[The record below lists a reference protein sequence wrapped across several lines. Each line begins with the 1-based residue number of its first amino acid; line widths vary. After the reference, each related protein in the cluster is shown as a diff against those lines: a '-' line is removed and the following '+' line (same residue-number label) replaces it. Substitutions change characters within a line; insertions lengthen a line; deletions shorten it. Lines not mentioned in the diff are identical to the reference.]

1 MPYWATDK
9 TDMTSQRG
17 FFGWKLVSL
26 LWVLDFLNV
35 GLPLYGG
42 AVINTYMYKQIAMSR
57 SDYGWG
63 STILNFF
70 LGVPSIL
77 LGAAIVVL
85 GVRRTFCI
93 GSALIFC
100 GSLWM
105 WFVASRV
112 WQYWLGFG
120 VLVAMGIS
128 FGGVMP
134 AATAITRWFSRYRG
148 RAMAITLSA
157 SGLAGFIVAPLLNRL
172 FSTNGCNWR
181 QTWATVAGISL
192 VSAVISIL
200 FVQERPEDP
209 GQSGHGDA
217 VAVVPTASH
226 SRSPRTTTFP
236 WSPHQA
242 YQTLA

>member
-70 LGVPSIL
+70 VGVPSIL
-77 LGAAIVVL
+77 IGAAIVRL

-112 WQYWLGFG
+112 WQYWPGFG

-128 FGGVMP
+128 FGGLMP
-134 AATAITRWFSRYRG
+134 APP
-148 RAMAITLSA
+148 AITLFF
-157 SGLAGFIVAPLLNRL
+157 LPF
-172 FSTNGCNWR
+172 
-181 QTWATVAGISL
+181 
-192 VSAVISIL
+192 
-200 FVQERPEDP
+200 
-209 GQSGHGDA
+209 
-217 VAVVPTASH
+217 
-226 SRSPRTTTFP
+226 PRN
-236 WSPHQA
+236 
-242 YQTLA
+242 TLALTLSALCLPRFTF